1 MDHFALV
8 ATLEKEEFRV
18 LNAIEISMRKFGMV
32 PFKNI
37 TFYTRYD
44 PEEVQYW
51 LDVVHK
57 KELIIRDS
65 EKRQRYVLNSKGY
78 DLLALKT
85 LAERD
90 VVASIGNML
99 GTGKESDVYQAIA
112 PSGKKLA
119 LKFHRIGR
127 TSFRAIKQK
136 RDYATGKHHVSWLYL
151 CRLSA
156 TKEAKFLEKLMGL
169 GLKVPLLV
177 NHNRHVV
184 VMDLFEGQ
192 EIHEFPKIDDPEAIL
207 VEILLEVKKI
217 YQDARLIHGD
227 LGEFNI
233 IYTFNGRILIIDW
246 PQAVNIDHPNAQ
258 AFIRRDVENILLFFQ
273 RKYSIERDID
283 VVLREITGQS

>member
-258 AFIRRDVENILLFFQ
+258 AFIRRDV
-273 RKYSIERDID
+273 
-283 VVLREITGQS
+283 